1 MGAAQEQ
8 VVHEFMDAWGDGT
21 QEVPDIEKILSMFS
35 DDAVWQLWVPG
46 GPTLQG
52 RDAVRADIERQLRF
66 ATFMRCGPV
75 HVTSN
80 DRVVVT
86 ERVDEFQS
94 KGQRVE
100 HHLVRGVRG
109 RRRRQDC
116 RLARVLR
123 SRGRQPSVAGRL
135 EGSEGGRATVSV
147 IAASGRTGSPR

>member
-1 MGAAQEQ
+1 MGAAQEH
-8 VVHEFMDAWGDGT
+8 VVREFMDAWGDGT
-21 QEVPDIEKILSMFS
+21 QEVHDIEKILSMFC

-52 RDAVRADIERQLRF
+52 RDAIRADIERQLKF

-94 KGQRVE
+94 KAQRVE
-100 HHLVRGVRG
+100 HHLVAVFEVDGDGKIVAWREYFDPDDVN
-109 RRRRQDC
+109 RQ
-116 RLARVLR
+116 LR
-123 SRGRQPSVAGRL
+123 DASKAAKAAAPPSA
-135 EGSEGGRATVSV
+135 
-147 IAASGRTGSPR
+147 